1 MNLKGVWYQ
10 LLILEPKISKFW
22 VISGW
27 LKFVFQVDNVH
38 PTDLFRHK
46 IWAQGVNPSKET
58 EQKVSG
64 VLGNKRMRY
73 DGFS

>member
-1 MNLKGVWYQ
+1 M
-10 LLILEPKISKFW
+10 
-22 VISGW
+22 ISGW

-73 DGFS
+73 DGFSWIYPKIAPKYIFDVIFF